1 MRISDWSSDVCSS
14 DLPDPDVAYTPG
26 VDVRGNAVAPADQP
40 GQSRVA
46 APDVVVIQLTVD
58 LLRRYGV
65 PAESPLAPRGE
76 AAVGSLTYDI
86 ASGRMTYDGQP
97 LSDPEQ
103 DALAAACAAQDRKS
117 TRLNSS
123 H

>member
-40 GQSRVA
+40 GQSHVA

-58 LLRRYGV
+58 LLTRYGV

-76 AAVGSLTYDI
+76 AAVGPMTYGI
-86 ASGRMTYDGQP
+86 STGRMTIDDLP
-97 LSDPEQ
+97 PSEPEPERS
-103 DALAAACAAQDRKS
+103 AAATVGKECGSPGR
-117 TRLNSS
+117 TR
-123 H
+123 